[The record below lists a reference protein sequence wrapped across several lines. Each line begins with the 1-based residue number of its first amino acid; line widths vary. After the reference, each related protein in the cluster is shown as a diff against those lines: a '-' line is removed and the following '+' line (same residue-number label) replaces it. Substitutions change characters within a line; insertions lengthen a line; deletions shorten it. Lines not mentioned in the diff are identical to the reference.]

1 MRTSLTFMIKGKELF
16 WTRFKWT
23 GNKIQKSV
31 IFAPADNTTQYFK
44 PQLTVSNIKLFT
56 QSFALKCRL
65 AFYMRDYSSINEGLK
80 YLVYCIFFTK
90 SNNQTATYFTI
101 RTGHHGNDTKPLN

>member
-16 WTRFKWT
+16 WNRFKWT

-44 PQLTVSNIKLFT
+44 PQLTVRNIKLFT

-80 YLVYCIFFTK
+80 YLVYCIFFLQSRTTK
-90 SNNQTATYFTI
+90 LQLTLQFELDITEMT
-101 RTGHHGNDTKPLN
+101 LNP

>member
-1 MRTSLTFMIKGKELF
+1 MRTSLTFMIKEKELI
-16 WTRFKWT
+16 WNRFKWT

-31 IFAPADNTTQYFK
+31 MFAPADNTTQYFK

-80 YLVYCIFFTK
+80 YLVYCIFFFYK
-90 SNNQTATYFTI
+90 VEQPNCNLLYNSNWTS
-101 RTGHHGNDTKPLN
+101 RK

>member
-16 WTRFKWT
+16 WNRFKWT

-56 QSFALKCRL
+56 PSFALKCRL

-80 YLVYCIFFTK
+80 YLVYCIFLQSRTTK
-90 SNNQTATYFTI
+90 LQLTLQFELDITEMT
-101 RTGHHGNDTKPLN
+101 LNP

>member
-16 WTRFKWT
+16 WNRFKWT

-44 PQLTVSNIKLFT
+44 PQLTVRNIKLFT

-80 YLVYCIFFTK
+80 YLVYCIFFYK
-90 SNNQTATYFTI
+90 VEQPNCNLFY
-101 RTGHHGNDTKPLN
+101 NLNWTSRK

>member
-1 MRTSLTFMIKGKELF
+1 MIKEKELI
-16 WTRFKWT
+16 WNRFKWT

-65 AFYMRDYSSINEGLK
+65 AFYMRDHSSINEGLK
-80 YLVYCIFFTK
+80 YLVYCIFFFTK